1 MFEELLSVKDRV
13 KPFVEKRLSEFK
25 QLGQKGKTTFDFRPF
40 ADYVYEADV
49 FSELCFCILTANSSA
64 LMGIKLQKTIGIEG
78 FKSMNLEELEK
89 NIALAGHRFARQ
101 RAERIVKAREKFE
114 KVMELIRGSKD
125 SREIRELMSDTC
137 SPYKIEGFGL
147 KESSHFLRNI
157 GFDNLAIVDRHIFRY
172 LKERGLVPDYRTM
185 TRKIYLE
192 AEKRLED
199 ICATLGMSQAEL
211 DLYIFYYKTGKV
223 LK

>member
-1 MFEELLSVKDRV
+1 MFDELLSVKEEV
-13 KPFVEKRLSEFK
+13 KPFVERRLSEFK
-25 QLGQKGKTTFDFRPF
+25 NLGQRGKTTFDFRPF
-40 ADYVYEADV
+40 ADYVYEADL

-64 LMGIKLQKTIGIEG
+64 LTGIKLQKTIGIEG
-78 FKSMNLEELEK
+78 FKSMSLEELERT
-89 NIALAGHRFARQ
+89 IALAGHRFARQ

-114 KVMELIRGSKD
+114 KVVELIKD
-125 SREIRELMSDTC
+125 SKNSKEIRELISDAC
-137 SPYKIEGFGL
+137 SSYKIEGFGL

-157 GFDNLAIVDRHIFRY
+157 GFDDLAIVDRHIFRY
-172 LKERGLVPDYRTM
+172 LKEKGLVPDYKTM

-192 AEKRLED
+192 AEKRLQEV
-199 ICATLGMSQAEL
+199 CATLGMSQAEL